1 MKYLIVGCGRVGSTL
16 AKLLNAEAHE
26 IVVID
31 ENPAAFSRLG
41 NRFTGRVEVGTGI
54 DYDVLLRAGAET
66 ADGFVA
72 VTDGDNRN
80 VMAALIAQRMFGIKK
95 IVARIYDPPRG
106 QLYRELGL
114 ETVCPTTVGAKI
126 VRDKLMHMPYDSVPS
141 FDFGKVS
148 SLAVS
153 LRAAE
158 NGLRVSDIER
168 PGLIRIGA
176 VRRGGHVFVA
186 SPQDALTPGDEIN
199 AIVAPEALTDFVGR
213 FAATA
218 LDVPIKLMA

>member
-1 MKYLIVGCGRVGSTL
+1 MKYLIVGCGRVGATL
-16 AKLLNAEAHE
+16 AKLLTAEAHD

-31 ENPAAFSRLG
+31 ENPAAFGRLG
-41 NRFTGRVEVGTGI
+41 NRFAGRVEVGTGI
-54 DYDVLLRAGAET
+54 DYDVLQRAGAET

-114 ETVCPTTVGAKI
+114 ETVCPTTIGAKI
-126 VRDKLMHMPYDSVPS
+126 VRDKLMHMPYETVPS

-153 LRAAE
+153 LRASDA
-158 NGLRVSDIER
+158 GLRVSDIEK
-168 PGLIRIGA
+168 PGLIRVGA

-186 SPQDALTPGDEIN
+186 SPGDALSVGDEVN
-199 AIVAPEALTDFVGR
+199 AIVAPEALSDFVAR

-218 LDVPIKLMA
+218 QDVPIRLTA